1 MQWWSKIIFQR
12 GTWLFI
18 FQAVLYYY
26 LAEVYNKSEEVV
38 ISSRDCDLVRC
49 SVIKGSIFIH
59 HFFTRDGVILV
70 RRVELFGVHVLWAFV
85 RRNRGR
91 SRRWNRDRSRRWN
104 RRDSWKIIVKMV
116 KKDKTDCFWEMLSMI
131 TVKTEKE
138 VPNYNKRSIIL
149 NKKCNVYE

>member
-1 MQWWSKIIFQR
+1 MQWWRKIIFQR
-12 GTWLFI
+12 GTWLFT

-26 LAEVYNKSEEVV
+26 LAEVDNKSEEVV

-49 SVIKGSIFIH
+49 SVIKCSIFIH

-70 RRVELFGVHVLWAFV
+70 RRVEDFGVHVLWAFV

-91 SRRWNRDRSRRWN
+91 SRRWNR
-104 RRDSWKIIVKMV
+104 RDSWNINAKMI
-116 KKDKTDCFWEMLSMI
+116 KKRQNRLCFWDMLSMI

-138 VPNYNKRSIIL
+138 VPNYNKRSKTL
-149 NKKCNVYE
+149 NNKCNVYE